1 MAHTNGLSNTN
12 EADNHTRLGALEK
25 STNGGGGH
33 VGSLI
38 AERPVDSAR
47 PLKVRIAGAGVSG
60 IIAAIKLQQ
69 MVRDVDIE
77 LYDKNEDVGG
87 TWVENRYPGCACDI
101 PAHTYQLSWESNVE
115 WSQFYASQAE
125 ILKYWQR
132 VAEKYN
138 LRRLIKFSHRVIEG
152 RWHEDGARWELK
164 VEDLS
169 NGGSIITESCD
180 VFITATGILNQW
192 EWPSIPG
199 LHSFEGKLM
208 HSAAWDESF
217 DFKDKS
223 IAVIGAG
230 SSGIQI
236 VPSLQPVVKHLDH
249 YVRGKT
255 WIATPMAAQELE
267 KRGAQGSS
275 NFSYSP
281 DEIAAWKSDPA
292 SYLAYRKQVE
302 TTVQSDHEITLR
314 GSQMQKM
321 ARGYFESLMTQRLAK
336 KPEIL
341 QHILPAFSPLC
352 KRLTPGPGYLEALTE
367 DNVAVIPTKI
377 EQVTRTGIMTVDGQ
391 HRAVDA
397 IVCATGFNTHFTNRF
412 PIYGLDGEVLFER
425 ADGRPKTSTYLSM
438 MVDTHPNFFMLLG
451 PNSGVGA
458 GNLLIIIERLVDYCA
473 KMLAKLQTEHIRT
486 VRPRQSQVDGFTRF
500 TDEFH
505 RRTVYSEEC
514 SSWYKTEGRVTALWP
529 GSSLHAIKALESP
542 RWEDFDYAYVDDKPM
557 GWLGNGSA
565 VADHD
570 RNADKAY
577 YLTSTMLLS

>member
-1 MAHTNGLSNTN
+1 MAHTNGLSNTS
-12 EADNHTRLGALEK
+12 EASNHTLLDALR
-25 STNGGGGH
+25 NGGQ
-33 VGSLI
+33 VESLI

-69 MVRDVDIE
+69 VVRDVDIE

-87 TWVENRYPGCACDI
+87 TWLENRYPGCACDI

-132 VAEKYN
+132 VAEKYD

-152 RWHEDGARWELK
+152 RWHEDEARWELK
-164 VEDLS
+164 IEDLA
-169 NGGSIITESCD
+169 GRSIITESCD
-180 VFITATGILNQW
+180 VFITAIGLLNQW
-192 EWPSIPG
+192 EWPSVPG

-208 HSAAWDESF
+208 HSADWDEGY

-236 VPSLQPVVKHLDH
+236 VPSLQPLVKRLDH

-267 KRGAQGSS
+267 KRDATDSS

-281 DEIAAWKSDPA
+281 NEIAAWKSDPA

-302 TTVQSDHEITLR
+302 QTVQSDHEITLR
-314 GSQMQKM
+314 GSPMQKM
-321 ARGYFESLMTQRLAK
+321 ARSYFESLMTQRLAK

-341 QHILPAFSPLC
+341 QHILPGFSPLC
-352 KRLTPGPGYLEALTE
+352 KRLTPGPGYLEALTQ

-377 EQVTRTGIMTVDGQ
+377 EQVTRTGIMTVDGT
-391 HRAVDA
+391 HRDVDA
-397 IVCATGFNTHFTNRF
+397 IICATGFNTHFTNRF
-412 PIYGLDGEVLFER
+412 PIYGLDGQVLFEER
-425 ADGRPKTSTYLSM
+425 ADGGPKTSTYLSM

-458 GNLLIIIERLVDYCA
+458 GNLLIIIERLVDYA
-473 KMLAKLQTEHIRT
+473 VKMLAKMQIENIRT
-486 VRPRQSQVDGFTRF
+486 VRPLRKVVNEFTRF

-505 RRTVYSEEC
+505 QRTVYSEEC
-514 SSWYKTEGRVTALWP
+514 SSWYKTDGRVTALWP

-542 RWEDFDYAYVDDKPM
+542 RWEDFEYAYVDDKPM

-565 VADHD
+565 LADHD
-570 RNADKAY
+570 PNADKAY
-577 YLTSTMLLS
+577 YLTSTTLLS